1 MNVSLRQILRV
12 PFLLAL
18 KPSVR
23 EQILLPKGEIHD
35 NLQVLSVF
43 WQGGHIDIN
52 VEVDLKPGA
61 LRFMPGSFLQA
72 TDTTWGFTTRDRI
85 ADHFVMRQ
93 RCGKEVRL
101 SSRQLGYEVEWTKVF
116 VCSQIQSVVS
126 FISWLTWKKMVLV
139 LVLVL
144 VHIWK
149 CDDYSFHFECCRHE
163 PILASKI
170 LWTLT
175 NRDNCNR
182 HVVNML
188 TWVMCIM
195 QHQFISP
202 FFVRLPWVQS
212 KPKGLTALFNF
223 TI

>member
-1 MNVSLRQILRV
+1 MSKWTSN
-12 PFLLAL
+12 
-18 KPSVR
+18 
-23 EQILLPKGEIHD
+23 
-35 NLQVLSVF
+35 QVLLSASRKSTTLRF
-43 WQGGHIDIN
+43 
-52 VEVDLKPGA
+52 DLNTRTLS